1 MHSGVYKLYESMNLR
16 RAKHYDYVEKV
27 KIFMAKAASR
37 SAAFHLWFHPSD
49 PASLFERELCE
60 ILQYIDRQRREGLV
74 WVAPM
79 AEIASYCEAR
89 QRLRPEV
96 QRMNGEMTIVWRGS
110 FPSER
115 YGHTELSLVFPP
127 LPSPRAI
134 TLRNENGS
142 ANRELGS
149 SSVKTGEGRL
159 LINMPTTAKS
169 LHIVF

>member
-1 MHSGVYKLYESMNLR
+1 
-16 RAKHYDYVEKV
+16 
-27 KIFMAKAASR
+27 MAKAASR
-37 SAAFHLWFHPSD
+37 SAAFHLWFHPPD

-96 QRMNGEMTIVWRGS
+96 QRMNGEMTIIWRGS

-115 YGHTELSLVFPP
+115 YGHTELSIVLPP
-127 LPSPRAI
+127 LPSPRSIAL
-134 TLRNENGS
+134 TNEDGS
-142 ANRELGS
+142 ANQKLGS
-149 SSVKTGEGRL
+149 SYVRTAEGRL
-159 LINMPTTAKS
+159 RVNMPTSAKS
-169 LHIVF
+169 